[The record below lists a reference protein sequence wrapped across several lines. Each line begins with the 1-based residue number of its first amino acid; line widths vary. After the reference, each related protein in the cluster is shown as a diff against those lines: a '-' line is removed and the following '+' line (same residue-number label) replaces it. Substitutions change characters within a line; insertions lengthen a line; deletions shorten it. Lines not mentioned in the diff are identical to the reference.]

1 MTSSLEHWILQQSQD
16 GAESLEYYWR
26 VTVLQSMVE
35 GKRKWSVKS
44 IIEAAVMAI
53 AAKTEGTKT
62 GNGTDWQYCLF
73 LIVCFISELPIE
85 EC

>member
-1 MTSSLEHWILQQSQD
+1 
-16 GAESLEYYWR
+16 
-26 VTVLQSMVE
+26 MVE

-44 IIEAAVMAI
+44 IMEAAVMAI

-62 GNGTDWQYCLF
+62 GNGTDWQHCLF
-73 LIVCFISELPIE
+73 IIVYFITELPIE